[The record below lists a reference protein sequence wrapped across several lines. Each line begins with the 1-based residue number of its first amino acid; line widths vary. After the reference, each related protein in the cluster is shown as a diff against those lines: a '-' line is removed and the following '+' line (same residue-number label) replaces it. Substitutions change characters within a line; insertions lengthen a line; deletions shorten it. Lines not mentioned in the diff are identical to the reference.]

1 MITRRATLG
10 AVLLV
15 GGLTSVLG
23 IFLGAFLGTAQ
34 GQPASGPQADF
45 LFEPQDPDI
54 NTEVLFDAGG
64 SSPGVVRYEW
74 DFDGDGV
81 FELSTDEPTVTYLFD
96 ASGSYRVTLR
106 VTDGAG
112 GQALTSRDIRVRT
125 APVRVRRAIESPLE
139 GFRVPAGSAFQVTV
153 EILINE
159 TINGLGLDEDLPEG
173 WRVGS
178 VDPEGAAFKGSEAQ
192 WLWFRTL
199 VPGEELRVV
208 YSVTVPRGTRPDVF
222 EIQGV
227 VSSFSPRFR
236 IEIPGD
242 REIRVF

>member
-1 MITRRATLG
+1 MHRRVRTLG
-10 AVLLV
+10 GIFGLV
-15 GGLTSVLG
+15 GALAL
-23 IFLGAFLGTAQ
+23 LLLLGTVYAQ
-34 GQPASGPQADF
+34 TGTGSGPRADF
-45 LFEPQDPDI
+45 LFDPQDPDI
-54 NTEVLFDAGG
+54 NTEVLFDARA
-64 SSPGVVRYEW
+64 SSPDIVRYEW
-74 DFDGDGV
+74 DFNGDGV
-81 FELSTDEPTVTYLFD
+81 FEIRTDDPTVTYLFD
-96 ASGSYRVTLR
+96 TSGSHRVTLR

-112 GQALTSRDIRVRT
+112 AQALTAQDVGVRA
-125 APVRVRRAIESPLE
+125 APVRVRRVIESPLE
-139 GFRVPAGSAFQVTV
+139 GYRVPAGSAFQVTI
-153 EILINE
+153 EIVIHE

-178 VDPEGAAFKGSEAQ
+178 VDPEGAAFKGSQAQ

-199 VPGEELRVV
+199 TPGEELRVI
-208 YSVTVPRGTRPDVF
+208 YSVTVPQGTRPDVF

>member
-1 MITRRATLG
+1 MHMRTRTPWG
-10 AVLLV
+10 IFVLA
-15 GGLTSVLG
+15 GLTL
-23 IFLGAFLGTAQ
+23 LLLLGTAHAQ
-34 GQPASGPQADF
+34 TGSGPRADF

-74 DFDGDGV
+74 DFDGDGL
-81 FELSTDEPTVTYLFD
+81 FEISTDEPTVTHLFD
-96 ASGSYRVTLR
+96 ESGPHRVTLR

-112 GQALTSRDIRVRT
+112 VQALTSQDVRVRT
-125 APVRVRRAIESPLE
+125 APVRVRRIIESPLE
-139 GFRVPAGSAFQVTV
+139 GYRVPAGSAFQVTV
-153 EILINE
+153 EIVVNE

-199 VPGEELRVV
+199 TPGEELRVI